1 MDYKVFSTE
10 LAGRP
15 LTIEFGKYA
24 QQANGSAFVR
34 YGDTVVMVN
43 ATMSEK
49 PREGVDFFPLSVDF
63 EEKQY
68 SVGKIPGGFIKR
80 EGRPT
85 EKATLTCRLIDR
97 PLRPLFPKGMR
108 NDVQVVAT
116 CLSVDKDIPPE
127 VPAMIGSSAAL
138 SVSDIPWG
146 GPTGTVVVGCVDGE
160 LVLCPDAA
168 QREKS
173 TLHLTVSGTRDAVL
187 MVEAGAREVPE
198 ELMLRAILF
207 GHEEIKKLVAFIEGI
222 RQEIGKEKAE
232 VALITTGEDVKA
244 AVREYAYDKCRWV
257 FETTDRHE
265 RQEREAQVKAECE
278 EHFAEQFEGRLSEV
292 DDALYYLNK
301 EIMRARILTEGV
313 RPDRPRPDRRAPH
326 LVRGRHS
333 APHARPAPS
342 LPAAKRRPSPSQ
354 PSDSRALRVQIL
366 DGLGTEDFKRY
377 IHHYNMPPYATGE
390 AGRMKSPGRREIGH
404 GAGRARPGA
413 GRARRGRVPLRAA
426 SGERDPLLQRL
437 QLHGLRLRQHAEPHG
452 RGRAHQAPRGR
463 RGHGPHQGRGDRQG
477 RRAHRHSGPG
487 GLPGRHGLQ
496 GGRHRQGHHRHPDG
510 YQDRRHRPRDSGKG
524 AQPGAGGPPAHPQ
537 DHAGYAGQAARAPEP
552 LRAQD
557 RALHHQPRKD
567 PARSSDRAAR

>member
-222 RQEIGKEKAE
+222 REEIGKEKAIRNKW
-232 VALITTGEDVKA
+232 LGE
-244 AVREYAYDKCRWV
+244 
-257 FETTDRHE
+257 
-265 RQEREAQVKAECE
+265 
-278 EHFAEQFEGRLSEV
+278 
-292 DDALYYLNK
+292 
-301 EIMRARILTEGV
+301 
-313 RPDRPRPDRRAPH
+313 
-326 LVRGRHS
+326 
-333 APHARPAPS
+333 
-342 LPAAKRRPSPSQ
+342 
-354 PSDSRALRVQIL
+354 
-366 DGLGTEDFKRY
+366 
-377 IHHYNMPPYATGE
+377 
-390 AGRMKSPGRREIGH
+390 
-404 GAGRARPGA
+404 
-413 GRARRGRVPLRAA
+413 
-426 SGERDPLLQRL
+426 
-437 QLHGLRLRQHAEPHG
+437 
-452 RGRAHQAPRGR
+452 
-463 RGHGPHQGRGDRQG
+463 
-477 RRAHRHSGPG
+477 
-487 GLPGRHGLQ
+487 
-496 GGRHRQGHHRHPDG
+496 
-510 YQDRRHRPRDSGKG
+510 
-524 AQPGAGGPPAHPQ
+524 
-537 DHAGYAGQAARAPEP
+537 
-552 LRAQD
+552 
-557 RALHHQPRKD
+557 
-567 PARSSDRAAR
+567 

>member
-1 MDYKVFSTE
+1 MEYKVFSTE

-34 YGDTVVMVN
+34 YGDTVIMVN

-222 RQEIGKEKAE
+222 REEIGKEKAE
-232 VALITTGEDVKA
+232 VALITTGEDVMHDMA
-244 AVREYAYDKCRWV
+244 RLLGALYRAGGAREIVYDRVTYTWDADLGLKGSNWV
-257 FETTDRHE
+257 DAGGDTLVDAIVADHST
-265 RQEREAQVKAECE
+265 VKD
-278 EHFAEQFEGRLSEV
+278 GTSIRLTV
-292 DDALYYLNK
+292 DDIDITFA
-301 EIMRARILTEGV
+301 V
-313 RPDRPRPDRRAPH
+313 
-326 LVRGRHS
+326 
-333 APHARPAPS
+333 
-342 LPAAKRRPSPSQ
+342 AAK
-354 PSDSRALRVQIL
+354 
-366 DGLGTEDFKRY
+366 
-377 IHHYNMPPYATGE
+377 
-390 AGRMKSPGRREIGH
+390 
-404 GAGRARPGA
+404 
-413 GRARRGRVPLRAA
+413 
-426 SGERDPLLQRL
+426 
-437 QLHGLRLRQHAEPHG
+437 
-452 RGRAHQAPRGR
+452 
-463 RGHGPHQGRGDRQG
+463 
-477 RRAHRHSGPG
+477 
-487 GLPGRHGLQ
+487 
-496 GGRHRQGHHRHPDG
+496 
-510 YQDRRHRPRDSGKG
+510 
-524 AQPGAGGPPAHPQ
+524 
-537 DHAGYAGQAARAPEP
+537 
-552 LRAQD
+552 
-557 RALHHQPRKD
+557 
-567 PARSSDRAAR
+567 